1 MPTPTITIIGSLNT
15 DLITRTPRL
24 PHPGETLT
32 ATSFSTGCG
41 GKGCNQA
48 VACARLS
55 RSSSSSSPSSGD
67 APSLI
72 TTRILG
78 AVGDD
83 EFGGTLIEGLQRNG
97 VDASDVSV
105 VKGQRTGVAVIVVE
119 EDTGENRILLTPGA
133 NFSVTPSSVPE
144 ALFVEGKMEE
154 KEEEEKKEKPALMI
168 LQLEIPLETV
178 MHVCQR
184 ARANG
189 VPVLLNPAPAPAE
202 GKKGL
207 PVDVFM
213 GLEHLI
219 LNETEAGMLSGL
231 DLPPP
236 SLSSSPHDKARL
248 ADICHHFHRLGVM
261 NVVLTLGARGVYWSS
276 SGGGGGSSSSSKLDS
291 GFIPATTVPKVVD
304 TTAAGDTFVGAYA
317 VAVVLSGEEE
327 EEGGGGGV
335 RRAVEWANRAAGK
348 CVMKEGAMEAIP
360 WRGEVG
366 L

>member
-1 MPTPTITIIGSLNT
+1 MSIPTITIIGSLNT

-48 VACARLS
+48 VTCARLS
-55 RSSSSSSPSSGD
+55 HSSPSSSVD
-67 APSLI
+67 APSTPSSLI
-72 TTRILG
+72 TTRMLG
-78 AVGDD
+78 AVGGD
-83 EFGGTLIEGLQRNG
+83 EFGGTLLEGLKRNG
-97 VDASDVSV
+97 VDASGVSV

-133 NFSVTPSSVPE
+133 NFSVTSSSLPE
-144 ALFVEGKMEE
+144 ALFEGK
-154 KEEEEKKEKPALMI
+154 KEEKPALVI

-178 MHVCQR
+178 VHVIKR
-184 ARANG
+184 ARDNG
-189 VPVLLNPAPAPAE
+189 VPVLLNPAPAPAAKGE
-202 GKKGL
+202 GQGL

-219 LNETEAGMLSGL
+219 LNETEAGMLSGM
-231 DLPPP
+231 DVPPLPPP
-236 SLSSSPHDKARL
+236 PPPPPPSSSSSPFGSEGDDTGGL
-248 ADICHHFHRLGVM
+248 AEVCRHFHGLGVV

-276 SGGGGGSSSSSKLDS
+276 AGSKGDWFQQLDS
-291 GFIPATTVPKVVD
+291 GFIPATKVSTVID

-317 VAVVLSGEEE
+317 VAVVLGE
-327 EEGGGGGV
+327 GSV

>member
-55 RSSSSSSPSSGD
+55 RSSSSSPSSGD

-72 TTRILG
+72 TTRMLG

-105 VKGQRTGVAVIVVE
+105 VKGQRTGAAVIVVE

-133 NFSVTPSSVPE
+133 NFSVTPTSVPE
-144 ALFVEGKMEE
+144 ALFLEGKKEE
-154 KEEEEKKEKPALMI
+154 EEEEEKKKPALVI

-178 MHVCQR
+178 VHVCKR

-202 GKKGL
+202 GKDGL

-236 SLSSSPHDKARL
+236 PSSSSSPYDKARL
-248 ADICHHFHRLGVM
+248 ADICHHFHDLGVM
-261 NVVLTLGARGVYWSS
+261 NVILTLGARGVYWSS
-276 SGGGGGSSSSSKLDS
+276 SGGGSSSSSSKLDS

-327 EEGGGGGV
+327 EEG
-335 RRAVEWANRAAGK
+335 
-348 CVMKEGAMEAIP
+348 
-360 WRGEVG
+360 
-366 L
+366 

>member
-1 MPTPTITIIGSLNT
+1 MPTPPITIIGSLNT

-41 GKGCNQA
+41 GKGCNPA

-55 RSSSSSSPSSGD
+55 RSSSSSSSPPSSGD
-67 APSLI
+67 TPSLI
-72 TTRILG
+72 TTRMLG

-83 EFGGTLIEGLQRNG
+83 EFGSTLIEGLQRNG

-133 NFSVTPSSVPE
+133 NFSVTPGSLPE
-144 ALFVEGKMEE
+144 TLFLEGK
-154 KEEEEKKEKPALMI
+154 KEEEKKKPALVI

-178 MHVCQR
+178 VHVCKR

-231 DLPPP
+231 DLPP
-236 SLSSSPHDKARL
+236 LSPSSPYDKDRL
-248 ADICHHFHRLGVM
+248 AEICHHFHRLGVM
-261 NVVLTLGARGVYWSS
+261 NVILTLGARGVYWSS
-276 SGGGGGSSSSSKLDS
+276 SGGGSSKLDN
-291 GFIPATTVPKVVD
+291 GFIPATTVPNVVD

-317 VAVVLSGEEE
+317 VAVVLLSGEEE
-327 EEGGGGGV
+327 EEGDGSV

>member
-55 RSSSSSSPSSGD
+55 RSSSSPSSGD

-72 TTRILG
+72 TTRMLG
-78 AVGDD
+78 AVGGDD
-83 EFGGTLIEGLQRNG
+83 EFGGALIKGLQRNG

-133 NFSVTPSSVPE
+133 NFSVMPGSLPE
-144 ALFVEGKMEE
+144 DLFLEGK
-154 KEEEEKKEKPALMI
+154 KEEKKEKPALVI

-178 MHVCQR
+178 VHVMKR

-189 VPVLLNPAPAPAE
+189 VPVLLNPAPAPPAE
-202 GKKGL
+202 GKKRL

-213 GLEHLI
+213 GLEHLV
-219 LNETEAGMLSGL
+219 LNETEA
-231 DLPPP
+231 
-236 SLSSSPHDKARL
+236 R
-248 ADICHHFHRLGVM
+248 
-261 NVVLTLGARGVYWSS
+261 
-276 SGGGGGSSSSSKLDS
+276 
-291 GFIPATTVPKVVD
+291 
-304 TTAAGDTFVGAYA
+304 
-317 VAVVLSGEEE
+317 
-327 EEGGGGGV
+327 
-335 RRAVEWANRAAGK
+335 
-348 CVMKEGAMEAIP
+348 
-360 WRGEVG
+360 
-366 L
+366 